1 MTPPYSSLGWWPRGG
16 MAASAATAAAIAAA
30 AAAAAAASAANDV
43 TGERLFGLT
52 GLALAESLATGGGN
66 VSHHIRHSDR

>member
-1 MTPPYSSLGWWPRGG
+1 MTPTYSSLGWWPRGG
-16 MAASAATAAAIAAA
+16 MAASAATAAAIAV
-30 AAAAAAASAANDV
+30 AAAAAASAANDV

-52 GLALAESLATGGGN
+52 GLALVESLGGN

>member
-1 MTPPYSSLGWWPRGG
+1 MTPTYSSLGWWPRGG
-16 MAASAATAAAIAAA
+16 MAASAATAAAI
-30 AAAAAAASAANDV
+30 AANDV